1 MENKI
6 KTTAVVDL
14 TATDNEDGSTVS
26 NNQFAM
32 EMTDEEA
39 KAVAS
44 KAAASKRIKLT
55 IKFFK
60 AKVKQAV
67 IDWFNK
73 DKDDLIDAINQYGG
87 GYEYD
92 ADDGESEISYA
103 LSRFTIRLVEYIPDE
118 LLEKNGIREQDP
130 PDVNIEDDYLNPF
143 LDD

>member
-60 AKVKQAV
+60 AKVK
-67 IDWFNK
+67 
-73 DKDDLIDAINQYGG
+73 
-87 GYEYD
+87 
-92 ADDGESEISYA
+92 
-103 LSRFTIRLVEYIPDE
+103 
-118 LLEKNGIREQDP
+118 
-130 PDVNIEDDYLNPF
+130 
-143 LDD
+143 